1 MKGRP
6 PQNGLLQKDHIKK
19 LKHKNEKTI
28 KSSPLFSNIKNS
40 KTHKQEKSEYILK
53 FALDYLCFYNFRTVF
68 YRNLLAG
75 F

>member
-40 KTHKQEKSEYILK
+40 KTHKQVKSE
-53 FALDYLCFYNFRTVF
+53 
-68 YRNLLAG
+68 
-75 F
+75 